1 MMCINTVS
9 IAFFVKKEKSKVKPH
24 GFYHPLPVLD
34 FPRVEI
40 SIDFVL
46 GFPRTKSGKD
56 SVFVVV
62 DKFSK
67 MTHFIP
73 CKKVDDA
80 CHVADLFFKEVVRLH
95 GPPRSIVSDRDTKFL
110 SHFWRTL

>member
-46 GFPRTKSGKD
+46 GFPRTKSGYQVPK
-56 SVFVVV
+56 SFLENIVGVSLGLNY
-62 DKFSK
+62 FSLLLV
-67 MTHFIP
+67 TH
-73 CKKVDDA
+73 KLMGK
-80 CHVADLFFKEVVRLH
+80 
-95 GPPRSIVSDRDTKFL
+95 
-110 SHFWRTL
+110 

>member
-46 GFPRTKSGKD
+46 GLPRTKSGKD
-56 SVFVVV
+56 SIFVVV
-62 DKFSK
+62 NKFSK
-67 MTHFIP
+67 NATFY
-73 CKKVDDA
+73 
-80 CHVADLFFKEVVRLH
+80 
-95 GPPRSIVSDRDTKFL
+95 
-110 SHFWRTL
+110 TLQKG